1 MTHFSVE
8 ESVETGRGK
17 LMDEL
22 VRLAP
27 MLKQEARNAFV
38 IINELFTTAANYDAI
53 EMGTRTLRA
62 FLEKGDYGIY
72 VTHLGELAGMDER
85 VVSMMALLN
94 EEGKQSFRVERK
106 EATELSCAI
115 MQVEKHRLSYEQI
128 KERLACW

>member
-1 MTHFSVE
+1 
-8 ESVETGRGK
+8 
-17 LMDEL
+17 
-22 VRLAP
+22 
-27 MLKQEARNAFV
+27 
-38 IINELFTTAANYDAI
+38 
-53 EMGTRTLRA
+53 
-62 FLEKGDYGIY
+62 
-72 VTHLGELAGMDER
+72 MDER